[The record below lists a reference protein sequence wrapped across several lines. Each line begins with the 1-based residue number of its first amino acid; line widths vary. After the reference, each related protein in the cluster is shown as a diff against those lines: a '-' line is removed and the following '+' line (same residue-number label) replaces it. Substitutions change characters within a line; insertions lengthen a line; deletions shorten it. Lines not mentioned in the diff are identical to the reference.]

1 MAKLT
6 TVHMRGQLR
15 APPAD
20 NFSLILSQADLTPIE
35 LWKQFE
41 PDLKWRVEKPGRVAV
56 MDGQSTVMYIKP
68 ANWAMKFPQRTQS
81 AFDTE
86 WLHRIANLSVTITNE
101 LQNAIAK
108 GWKLHLAEERSADGR
123 TMAVVTIETK
133 SGLPENDYLKNKFV
147 DSADTRRVYRF
158 DSETERL
165 ESVQVYVISGSTELQ
180 VFELTQIEYDQPPD
194 PALFHLELPA
204 NVSWYQEAQVLP
216 DNQKYASL
224 TAEEA
229 ARVFF
234 EACGRAD
241 WTEVAKFEQL
251 PYNDDVKAYVAGL
264 QVISLGKAFSSQGTD
279 ARFVPYEIKLKN
291 GETKQHNLALK
302 RDRKTNRWLVDGGF

>member
-180 VFELTQIEYDQPPD
+180 VFELTQIEYDQPLD

-279 ARFVPYEIKLKN
+279 ARFVPYEIKLRN
-291 GETKQHNLALK
+291 GETKKHNLALK